1 MVVAL
6 YIYTETESN
15 LTENDANAFEKRVED
30 AGGLFEA
37 GTCLRT
43 EIEDLGESNA
53 VVNTAKRIELFTD
66 EKISIIS
73 SIQNVND
80 ISKIFTDF
88 SQSFT
93 IPATKTNNEI
103 FKHWY
108 ENAIENGFDQ
118 RKRYDGY
125 IEIDDALFRVGRWQ
139 IEGASVKDNRVENYK
154 LTFYGVLKSLKD
166 KFGEDK
172 LITLENINALSFNYS
187 IPNVIDRVK
196 NPTDSGVVFPLI
208 SSDRLWQHG
217 GGGVNDITNNAH
229 AINTNELFPAVKVSS
244 IFYAIGE
251 KYGVS
256 FTGNF
261 LTQTRFTDAYLW
273 LKNKETFVQRSTI
286 VNIPGEYTIL
296 DMGGSETG
304 RTFYLN
310 VAVGAGVNF
319 FINVYRNGLL
329 FAELGGTSSTV
340 VNIFQQQSTGQN
352 EYFTGNYTF
361 TIQTDVAD
369 TFDLAIEMNT
379 TSDDGFGY
387 ITDVTDTFYNDTVV
401 TTSKLNLAS
410 LMPDMKIAD
419 FFSGVL
425 KMFNLTAF
433 SKNETIYTIEQLET
447 WYQSGEIKD
456 FSEYTITDLEF
467 ERIKAYKK
475 IDFKYQKCE
484 SLINRNFLDAYA
496 REYGDLSY
504 TFSSDGSD
512 YTVELPFE
520 NLQFANI
527 DGANLNVGYVLQTA
541 PDYKPYIPKPIIL
554 YKYGNLNAT
563 FKMIS
568 TSGHEDL
575 TTYNAFGQDV
585 VYNGALN
592 SLNWWAERSLYSD
605 NTVSNTLFSNYYFSY
620 LNNLYSLK
628 SRMIKVSMRLPFT
641 KLINLKL
648 NDRLVIRDKR
658 YIINQYTTDLDTF
671 ESKFELVEDFR
682 SVLPN
687 NNLSFVFSSDEQDIV
702 LDYIKSTGLT
712 WGVRDD
718 VFSQIDTISYDEE
731 KIYIHLNK
739 NNEGVAIV
747 CNLLS
752 SNGDVIYI
760 TQNA

>member
-6 YIYTETESN
+6 YIYTPEKVISPALTADGTIVEADTTLYTADILSET
-15 LTENDANAFEKRVED
+15 T
-30 AGGLFEA
+30 
-37 GTCLRT
+37 TY
-43 EIEDLGESNA
+43 
-53 VVNTAKRIELFTD
+53 VNTAKRIELFND
-66 EKISIIS
+66 EKISITS

-93 IPATKTNNEI
+93 IPATTTNNET

-108 ENAIENGFDQ
+108 ENAVENGFDQ
-118 RKRYDGY
+118 RMRYDGY

-139 IEGASVKDNRVENYK
+139 IEGASIKDNRVENYK

-172 LITLENINALSFNYS
+172 LISLENINALSFNYS

-208 SSDRLWQHG
+208 SSNRLWEYG
-217 GGGVNDITNNAH
+217 SGTNDISVDAG

-261 LTQTRFTDAYLW
+261 LTQNRFTDAYLW

-286 VNIPGEYTIL
+286 INIPDSAVINE
-296 DMGGSETG
+296 MGGSETG
-304 RTFYLN
+304 RTFYIN
-310 VAVGAGVNF
+310 VGVSSGVNF

-329 FAELGGTSSTV
+329 FSQLSGISSST

-352 EYFTGNYTF
+352 EYLIGNYTF
-361 TIQTDVAD
+361 NIQTDVAD
-369 TFDLAIEMNT
+369 TFNLAIEMNT
-379 TSDDGFGY
+379 TSDNGFGY

-433 SKNETIYTIEQLET
+433 SKNETIYTIEQLEN

-456 FSEYTITDLEF
+456 FSEYTFTDLEF

-484 SLINRNFLDAYA
+484 SLINRNFYDAFA
-496 REYGDLSY
+496 REYGDLTY

-512 YTVELPFE
+512 YTIELPFE
-520 NLQFANI
+520 DLQFANI

-563 FKMIS
+563 FKMVS
-568 TSGHEDL
+568 TSGNETL
-575 TTYNAFGQDV
+575 STYNAFGQDV

-592 SLNWWAERSLYSD
+592 SLNFGIENSLYSS
-605 NTVSNTLFSNYYFSY
+605 NTVTNGLFSNYYFAY

-628 SRMIKVSMRLPFT
+628 SRIVKVSMRLPFT

-648 NDRLVIRDKR
+648 NDRIVIRDKR

-671 ESKFELVEDFR
+671 ETKFELIQDFR
-682 SVLPN
+682 NALPN
-687 NNLSFVFSSDEQDIV
+687 NNLSFVFSSDEQNIEI
-702 LDYIKSTGLT
+702 DYITSEGLT
-712 WGVRDD
+712 WGVRND
-718 VFSQIDTISYDEE
+718 VFSQVDTITYDAE

-747 CNLLS
+747 CDLLS
-752 SNGDVIYI
+752 SNDDVIYI

>member
-6 YIYTETESN
+6 YIYTEI
-15 LTENDANAFEKRVED
+15 D
-30 AGGLFEA
+30 
-37 GTCLRT
+37 
-43 EIEDLGESNA
+43 
-53 VVNTAKRIELFTD
+53 TAPRRIELFND
-66 EKISIIS
+66 EKISITS

-93 IPATKTNNEI
+93 IPATTTNNET

-108 ENAIENGFDQ
+108 ENAVENGFDQ
-118 RKRYDGY
+118 RMRYNGY

-139 IEGASVKDNRVENYK
+139 IEGASIKDNRVENYK

-172 LITLENINALSFNYS
+172 LISLNTINALAFNYS
-187 IPNVIDRVK
+187 SANVIDRVQ
-196 NPTDSGVVFPLI
+196 NPYDTGVMFPLI
-208 SSDRLWQHG
+208 SSKRVWQHG
-217 GGGVNDITNNAH
+217 GAGSEDITSGSH
-229 AINTNELFPAVKVSS
+229 AIHTDELFPAVKLSD

-251 KYGVS
+251 KYGVT

-261 LTQTRFTDAYLW
+261 LTQNRFTNAYLW
-273 LKNKETFVQRSTI
+273 LKNKEVFVQRSTV

-296 DMGGSETG
+296 EMGGSDTG
-304 RTFYLN
+304 RVFYAN
-310 VAVGAGVNF
+310 VNVTAGVT
-319 FINVYRNGLL
+319 FIFNAYKDGLL
-329 FAELGGTSSTV
+329 FAQFNGVGPTL
-340 VNIFQQQSTGQN
+340 VNIFAQQSTGQN
-352 EYFTGNYTF
+352 EYLIGNYTF
-361 TIQTDVAD
+361 TVQTDVAD
-369 TFDLAIEMNT
+369 SFNLNIQMNTSFDDGGGYIGNVNDVYFTDTITTTSLLDLA
-379 TSDDGFGY
+379 
-387 ITDVTDTFYNDTVV
+387 
-401 TTSKLNLAS
+401 A

-433 SKNETIYTIEQLET
+433 SKNETIYTIEQLEN
-447 WYQSGEIKD
+447 WYQSGEIKN
-456 FSEYTITDLEF
+456 FSEYTFTDLEF

-484 SLINRNFLDAYA
+484 SFINRNFSDAFA
-496 REYGDLSY
+496 REYGDLTY

-512 YTVELPFE
+512 YNIELPFE
-520 NLQFANI
+520 NLQFANL
-527 DGANLNVGYVLQTA
+527 DGANLNVGYALQTA
-541 PDYKPYIPKPIIL
+541 PDYKPYIPKPIII

-563 FKMIS
+563 FKIQNGGS
-568 TSGHEDL
+568 PIELS
-575 TTYNAFGQDV
+575 TYNAFGQDI

-592 SLNWWAERSLYSD
+592 SLNWGIENTLYSS
-605 NTVSNTLFSNYYFSY
+605 NTVGNSLFYNYYFAY

-628 SRMIKVSMRLPFT
+628 SRMVKVSMRLPFT

-648 NDRLVIRDKR
+648 NDRIVIRDKR

-671 ESKFELVEDFR
+671 ETKFELIQDFR

-687 NNLSFVFSSDEQDIV
+687 NNLGFTFNSDEQDII
-702 LDYIKSTGLT
+702 LDFIPSTGLT
-712 WGVRDD
+712 WGVRND
-718 VFSQIDTISYDEE
+718 VFTQIDTISYDDE

-747 CNLLS
+747 CELLS
-752 SNGDVIYI
+752 SNNDVIYI